1 MVIQKY
7 KKEKEYSRGVVD
19 GGRWSNYTQRARER
33 ESRNNIRGSLKE
45 EGGGRAPRCQKCQ
58 DFVGQTVQTW
68 HPAVHLHQVLI
79 SLSFS
84 FTSSGSRRRRRQC
97 SRCTTTPSSSF
108 LFSSFSSVKNFRE
121 GEQPPKK
128 RCSDQRGQLIET
140 SKIYGKEKKWKP
152 KKYRKKKKK
161 KVELSFS

>member
-33 ESRNNIRGSLKE
+33 ERESEQHQRILER
-45 EGGGRAPRCQKCQ
+45 RAPRCQKCQ

-68 HPAVHLHQVLI
+68 HPAVHFHQVLI

-84 FTSSGSRRRRRQC
+84 LTSSGSRRRRRRQC

-121 GEQPPKK
+121 GEQPPQKK
-128 RCSDQRGQLIET
+128 DAPTSEANLLRRQR
-140 SKIYGKEKKWKP
+140 SMVK
-152 KKYRKKKKK
+152 RRR
-161 KVELSFS
+161 

>member
-33 ESRNNIRGSLKE
+33 ERESEQHQRILER
-45 EGGGRAPRCQKCQ
+45 RAPRCQKCQ

-68 HPAVHLHQVLI
+68 HPAVHFHQVLI

-84 FTSSGSRRRRRQC
+84 LTSSGSSRRRRRRQC

-121 GEQPPKK
+121 GEQPPQKK
-128 RCSDQRGQLIET
+128 DAPTSEANLLRRQR
-140 SKIYGKEKKWKP
+140 SMVK
-152 KKYRKKKKK
+152 RRR
-161 KVELSFS
+161 